1 MGQIFNR
8 IKNIA
13 NSYVNDQS
21 NDFTYILQEDDDEL
35 KRIIDNLDSES
46 KNHTNTN
53 YKNFSSNKNHY
64 ELLGVSISSPKEE
77 VNAAYKN
84 LLKQYHPDKVA
95 NMGVEIQEIAQ
106 LKTKEINFAFQ
117 KIKEEKKW

>member
-64 ELLGVSISSPKEE
+64 ELLGVSISSSKEE
-77 VNAAYKN
+77 VYVAYKN

>member
-13 NSYVNDQS
+13 NSYVNDQ
-21 NDFTYILQEDDDEL
+21 NTDFTHILQEDDEEL

-46 KNHTNTN
+46 KTHTNTN

-64 ELLGVSISSPKEE
+64 ELLGVSINSSKEE
-77 VNAAYKN
+77 VYVAYKN

>member
-21 NDFTYILQEDDDEL
+21 TDFTYILQEDDDEL

-64 ELLGVSISSPKEE
+64 ELLGVNINSTKEE
-77 VNAAYKN
+77 VYVAYKN

-95 NMGVEIQEIAQ
+95 NMGVEIQELAQ
-106 LKTKEINFAFQ
+106 LKTKEINLAFQ

>member
-13 NSYVNDQS
+13 NSYVNDQ
-21 NDFTYILQEDDDEL
+21 NTDFTHILQEDDEEL

-46 KNHTNTN
+46 KTHTNTN

-64 ELLGVSISSPKEE
+64 ELLGVSISSSKEE
-77 VNAAYKN
+77 VYVAYKN

>member
-21 NDFTYILQEDDDEL
+21 TDFTYILQEDDDEL

-46 KNHTNTN
+46 KTHTNTN

-64 ELLGVSISSPKEE
+64 ELLGVSINSSKEE
-77 VNAAYKN
+77 VYVAYKN